1 MGANEGN
8 ELIKLGVVIIVL
20 FLLVA
25 GVVAVFTQVDMF
37 GRNAVE
43 SVVSASAP
51 AELHHYIG
59 RYNGSG
65 IHTLVAQGL
74 PVFSGATEITSIAQ
88 ARASFSA
95 LRSYTVTWQEVGGI
109 ERLVVT

>member
-8 ELIKLGVVIIVL
+8 ELIKLGVIMIVL
-20 FLLVA
+20 FVLVA

-43 SVVSASAP
+43 SVIVASAP
-51 AELHHYIG
+51 ADLRHYNG

-74 PVFSGATEITSIAQ
+74 PVFWGTNEITTMAQ